1 MTFSW
6 PGSLVSWLAAMYGR
20 LRQWARELWVAQII
34 KAGSILVVVV
44 NAIFGVLE
52 KKDEAVRWLGWYKC
66 HVLTQSLVSQI
77 SICKNV
83 HVFRDELHL

>member
-20 LRQWARELWVAQII
+20 LRQWARESWVAQII

-52 KKDEAVRWLGWYKC
+52 KKRR
-66 HVLTQSLVSQI
+66 S
-77 SICKNV
+77 
-83 HVFRDELHL
+83 R